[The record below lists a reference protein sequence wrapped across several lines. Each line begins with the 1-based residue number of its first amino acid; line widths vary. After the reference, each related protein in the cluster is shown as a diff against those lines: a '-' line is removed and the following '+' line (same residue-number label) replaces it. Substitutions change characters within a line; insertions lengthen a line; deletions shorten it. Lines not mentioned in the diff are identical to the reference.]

1 MHEYAVLCILWRM
14 EEKIPVGIIGA
25 SGYVG
30 AELMRLI
37 AGHPQFEVRFV
48 TANTQTDQKVSGL
61 YSHFET
67 SEPDLGKFVE
77 YEFPNI
83 GDSIGHHWFEKYPP
97 SSLEDVEVVF
107 LALPHGESQ
116 NIAADILSGGKK
128 VVDLSADFRLVD
140 SIQYEQ
146 WYGESHKAPE
156 LLEQFV
162 YGLPELFREE
172 IKGATAVA
180 VPGCYPTAAALVL
193 APLINKGL
201 IEPEG
206 IVVDAASGASGA
218 GRPPKENTTFC
229 AVDENFTA
237 YGLLNHRH
245 TPEIEQAVG
254 GEVLFTPHLAP
265 MNRGILATCY
275 ARPAKGIVTGDF
287 PRDKL
292 DTSGV
297 SFKSGAK
304 NLSPTMEFSRALV
317 DTLYYFYISDP
328 FVRVSLHDSPP
339 STKNTLGS
347 NAAHLTACYDNR
359 TNTVIALS
367 AIDNLGKGAAGQ
379 AVQCANI
386 ICGLDET
393 AGLTAVGVYP

>member
-1 MHEYAVLCILWRM
+1 MNNIAVQD
-14 EEKIPVGIIGA
+14 KIPIGIIGA

-37 AGHPQFEVRFV
+37 AGHPQFKIRFV
-48 TANTQTDQKVSGL
+48 TASTQTGKEVGGL
-61 YSHFET
+61 YPHFGT
-67 SEPDLGKFVE
+67 SDPELGEFVE
-77 YEFPNI
+77 HEFPHI
-83 GDSIGHHWFEKYPP
+83 GDAVGHRWFEEYPP

-116 NIAADILSGGKK
+116 NIAADVLNRGKK
-128 VVDLSADFRLVD
+128 VVDLAADFRLD
-140 SIQYEQ
+140 DLAQYEE
-146 WYGESHKAPE
+146 WYGEPHQAPE
-156 LLEQFV
+156 LLDQFV

-193 APLINKGL
+193 APLIKKGL

-218 GRPPKENTTFC
+218 GRPPKDNTTFC
-229 AVDENFTA
+229 AVNENFTA

-254 GEVLFTPHLAP
+254 GQVLFTPHLVP

-275 ARPAKGIVTGDF
+275 ARPAEGVVTDAF

-297 SFKSGAK
+297 SFKSGA
-304 NLSPTMEFSRALV
+304 NLNSTMEFSRALV

-347 NAAHLTACYDNR
+347 NAAHLTACYDDR

-379 AVQCANI
+379 AIQCANL
-386 ICGLDET
+386 ICELDES

>member
-1 MHEYAVLCILWRM
+1 MNNM
-14 EEKIPVGIIGA
+14 SMGDKIPIGIIGA

-37 AGHPQFEVRFV
+37 ASHPQFNLRFV
-48 TANTQTDQKVSGL
+48 TAHTQADEAVGGL
-61 YSHFET
+61 YPH
-67 SEPDLGKFVE
+67 LGPFIAQQ
-77 YEFPNI
+77 FPSI
-83 GDSIGHHWFEKYPP
+83 GDAAGDHWFEEYRPA
-97 SSLEDVEVVF
+97 LLDDVELVF
-107 LALPHGESQ
+107 LALPHGASQ
-116 NIAADILSGGKK
+116 DIADDILSREKK
-128 VVDLSADFRLVD
+128 VVDLAADFRLVD
-140 SIQYEQ
+140 PVQYEQ

-156 LLEQFV
+156 LLDQFV

-172 IKGATAVA
+172 IRGATAVA

-193 APLINKGL
+193 APLISKGL

-206 IVVDAASGASGA
+206 IVVDAASGVSGA
-218 GRPPKENTTFC
+218 GRPPKDNTTFC

-254 GEVLFTPHLAP
+254 GQVLFTPHLAP

-275 ARPAKGIVTGDF
+275 ARPADGVDTDEF

-297 SFKSGAK
+297 NFKSGA
-304 NLSPTMEFSRALV
+304 NLNLTMEFSRALV

-347 NAAHLTACYDNR
+347 NAAHLTACYDDR

-379 AVQCANI
+379 AIQCANL
-386 ICGLDET
+386 ICGLDEA